1 MREGTECLRTI
12 LSQDP
17 FIEARTTA
25 RESLAIKRFSDLC
38 NTFGD
43 HDEEIANAIL
53 VDEKNKKHF
62 LMLAAGC
69 MASLGYAGECEKRM
83 QREH

>member
-17 FIEARTTA
+17 FIKARTTA

-62 LMLAAGC
+62 LMLAAG
-69 MASLGYAGECEKRM
+69 
-83 QREH
+83 